1 MSSLL
6 SSYQHITQAWQ
17 KLRGQWLATSE
28 QWRDGVHQRFEREQ
42 WQVIE
47 TTVLGYAENLE
58 ALAAVIDQMRRN
70 VK

>member
-42 WQVIE
+42 WQAIE
-47 TTVLGYAENLE
+47 STVLDYAKSLE
-58 ALAAVIDQMRRN
+58 ALAGLIDQMQRN